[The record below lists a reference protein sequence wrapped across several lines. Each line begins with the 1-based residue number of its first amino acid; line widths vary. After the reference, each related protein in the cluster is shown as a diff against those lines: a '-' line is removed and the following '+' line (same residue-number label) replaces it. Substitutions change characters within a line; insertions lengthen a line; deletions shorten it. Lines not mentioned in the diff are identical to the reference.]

1 MKATPSLLALALRE
15 PRSLAGWPMRDW
27 ELLIGQARRAN
38 LLSRLAVLLEEE
50 GLLPGVAPAP
60 RAHLE
65 AARNLARA
73 QEEAVR
79 REVRFVCTALSRAG
93 VEGILHKGAAY
104 MYAALPAA
112 RGRLYSDVD
121 LLVPRESLG
130 AVEAALMLQGWTT
143 THHHP
148 YDQRYYRR
156 WMHELPPLQHATRL
170 TVIDVHH
177 AILPPTARA
186 KPDSAKLWARSRP
199 VPGVP
204 PLRLLAPED
213 MVLHSAT
220 HLFFNEEFSHGLRDL
235 TDIDSLLRPF
245 ALQPGF
251 WNRLTA
257 RGVELDLSRP
267 LYYALRYA
275 KHLLATPIPASA
287 LEGQAGGRPP
297 AVLRGVM
304 DALFT
309 RALAPD
315 HPSTTDALTPLVRRA
330 LYLRAHWLR
339 MPPLLLAYHLTH
351 KALRAEEP
359 QPAAR

>member
-1 MKATPSLLALALRE
+1 
-15 PRSLAGWPMRDW
+15 
-27 ELLIGQARRAN
+27 
-38 LLSRLAVLLEEE
+38 
-50 GLLPGVAPAP
+50 
-60 RAHLE
+60 
-65 AARNLARA
+65 
-73 QEEAVR
+73 
-79 REVRFVCTALSRAG
+79 
-93 VEGILHKGAAY
+93 
-104 MYAALPAA
+104 
-112 RGRLYSDVD
+112 
-121 LLVPRESLG
+121 
-130 AVEAALMLQGWTT
+130 
-143 THHHP
+143 
-148 YDQRYYRR
+148 
-156 WMHELPPLQHATRL
+156 
-170 TVIDVHH
+170 
-177 AILPPTARA
+177 
-186 KPDSAKLWARSRP
+186 
-199 VPGVP
+199 
-204 PLRLLAPED
+204 

-235 TDIDSLLRPF
+235 TDIDSLLRRF

-257 RGVELDLSRP
+257 RGAELDLSRP

-287 LEGQAGGRPP
+287 LDGKAGGRPP

-315 HPSTTDALTPLVRRA
+315 HASTTDALTPLARRA

-351 KALRAEEP
+351 KALRSEEP